1 MRNISRP
8 KGWVKADAVRVI
20 KNKGKWTVQIRRKKA
35 PKRKRNSPSGR
46 KKAKDYRVER
56 MKKTGRYN
64 SGRVRRNVA
73 GFLDANGEFHPIR
86 DSPGYN
92 YAGAIAK
99 KKRAA
104 RKRKSTTKRKKG
116 KR

>member
-20 KNKGKWTVQIRRKKA
+20 KNKGKWTVQIRRK
-35 PKRKRNSPSGR
+35 R
-46 KKAKDYRVER
+46 KAKQ
-56 MKKTGRYN
+56 N

-104 RKRKSTTKRKKG
+104 RKRKSSTKRKKG